1 MLKAKLDGALG
12 SLIWRGATIPWQL
25 VGAGWAFKVPSKP
38 FYGNS
43 EVLVGLLFL
52 EGDIIFESSQGSHLC
67 L

>member
-38 FYGNS
+38 FYGNL
-43 EVLVGLLFL
+43 EVLVGLL

>member
-1 MLKAKLDGALG
+1 VLKAKLDGALG

-25 VGAGWAFKVPSKP
+25 GGAGWAFKVPSKP

-43 EVLVGLLFL
+43 EVLVGLL
-52 EGDIIFESSQGSHLC
+52 ERDIIFESSQGSHLC